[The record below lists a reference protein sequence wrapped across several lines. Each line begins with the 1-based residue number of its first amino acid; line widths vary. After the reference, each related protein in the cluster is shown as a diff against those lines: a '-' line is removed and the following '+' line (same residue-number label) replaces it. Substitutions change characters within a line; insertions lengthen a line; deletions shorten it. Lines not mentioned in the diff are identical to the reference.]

1 MKLLA
6 TVPWLVLQIDRGIRA
21 ALRGFGG
28 VPLLIFLLI
37 VAGSVPLVM
46 EGSRQQPLSETVDG
60 LRGGVSSFASW
71 VRMDGQIIT
80 LTSPENVARGQQ
92 VQSLLVEPTGD
103 AIVMTSTHVI
113 DDLTEVTGRVAGSAN
128 MGEVARSI
136 GGERFPSGEIDV
148 IDRWILNVDDPIVPP
163 DNRNWTPVW
172 VLGIAAGVLLVG
184 LWVGYPVVRLRPVGA
199 AGEAR
204 RLAPGETLALRV
216 VEKEDETGTRLVA
229 PRAELRRLERRGPD
243 DPYFSLTTADH
254 DRALSFRRHRWSSAA
269 AGQLWM
275 VGDSAP
281 VVQLRDWGI
290 EVLLAL
296 DSEADRQRLLA
307 SFLADD
313 GLADA

>member
-21 ALRGFGG
+21 VLRGFGG
-28 VPLLIFLLI
+28 VPLLIFLLL
-37 VAGSVPLVM
+37 VAGSVPLIM

-71 VRMDGQIIT
+71 VRMDGRIVT

-113 DDLTEVTGRVAGSAN
+113 DGLTEVTGRVAGSAN

-172 VLGIAAGVLLVG
+172 VLGLAAGVLLLG
-184 LWVGYPVVRLRPVGA
+184 RWVGYPVVRVRPVGG
-199 AGEAR
+199 AGDAR
-204 RLAPGETLALRV
+204 RLAPGEVLGLRV
-216 VEKEDETGTRLVA
+216 VEKEDETGKRLVA
-229 PRAELRRLERRGPD
+229 PRAELRRLERRSPD

-254 DRALSFRRHRWSSAA
+254 DRALSFRRHRWSSASS
-269 AGQLWM
+269 GQLWM
-275 VGDSAP
+275 VGESAP

-296 DSEADRQRLLA
+296 DSEADRKRLLA

-313 GLADA
+313 GQADA

>member
-21 ALRGFGG
+21 VLRGFGG
-28 VPLLIFLLI
+28 VPLLIFLLL
-37 VAGSVPLVM
+37 VAGSVPLIM

-71 VRMDGQIIT
+71 VRMDGRIVT

-113 DDLTEVTGRVAGSAN
+113 DGLTEVTGRVAGSAN

-172 VLGIAAGVLLVG
+172 VLGLAAGVLLLG
-184 LWVGYPVVRLRPVGA
+184 RWVGYPVVRVRPVGG
-199 AGEAR
+199 AGDAR
-204 RLAPGETLALRV
+204 LLAPGEVLGLRV
-216 VEKEDETGTRLVA
+216 VEKEDETGKRLVA
-229 PRAELRRLERRGPD
+229 PRAELRRLERRSPD

-254 DRALSFRRHRWSSAA
+254 DRALSFRRHRWSSASS
-269 AGQLWM
+269 GQLWM
-275 VGDSAP
+275 VGESAP

-296 DSEADRQRLLA
+296 DSEADRKRLLA

-313 GLADA
+313 GQADA